1 MKKIRKISKLFL
13 ESLII
18 FSCLFL
24 LNNLFNYLE
33 LSEQKQGNEFDNTSV
48 VNSEKEDDLLQNNNN
63 INNENDNLRNMKVH
77 YIDVEEG
84 DSIFIELPNEKT
96 MLIDAGEAVEGKK
109 VINYI
114 KQLGYSNID
123 YVVGT
128 HPHTDHI
135 GGLAQVIN
143 SFSVGKIYMPK
154 VISTSK
160 TYENL
165 LNTISMKGLKIQTAK
180 AGINIINDNNLLI
193 DIIAPN
199 NDSYSDL
206 NNYSVVIKITY
217 KNRKFIFM
225 GDAEMISEN
234 EILTDVTADI
244 VKVGHHG
251 SNTSSGQNFVDRV
264 NAKYAII
271 SVGSD
276 NNYNHPNM
284 NIVNRWENSG
294 AKVYRTD
301 LSGTI
306 IAITDGNAL
315 SIETEK

>member
-1 MKKIRKISKLFL
+1 MKKISKLCL
-13 ESLII
+13 KSLIL
-18 FSCLFL
+18 FSCLFI

-33 LSEQKQGNEFDNTSV
+33 LSEQKQGNELDNTSV
-48 VNSEKEDDLLQNNNN
+48 VNSEKKDDLLQNDNN

-77 YIDVEEG
+77 YIDVGEG

-123 YVVGT
+123 YIVGT

-143 SFSVGKIYMPK
+143 SFDLGKIYMPK

-165 LNTISMKGLKIQTAK
+165 LNTISMKGLKIQTAR
-180 AGINIINDNNLLI
+180 AGVNIINEKNLLI

-199 NDSYSDL
+199 RDSYSDL
-206 NNYSVVIKITY
+206 NNYSIVIKITY

-306 IAITDGNAL
+306 IAITDGNTL

>member
-1 MKKIRKISKLFL
+1 MKKTRKIGKLFL

-18 FSCLFL
+18 FSCLFF

-33 LSEQKQGNEFDNTSV
+33 LSGQKQENELDNTSV
-48 VNSEKEDDLLQNNNN
+48 VNSEKKDDLLQNDNN

-84 DSIFIELPNEKT
+84 DSIFIELPNEKN

-143 SFSVGKIYMPK
+143 SFDVGKIYMPK

-165 LNTISMKGLKIQTAK
+165 LDTISMKGLKIQNAR
-180 AGINIINDNNLLI
+180 AGVNIINENNLLI

>member
-1 MKKIRKISKLFL
+1 MKKIKNISKLFL

-18 FSCLFL
+18 FSCLFI
-24 LNNLFNYLE
+24 LNNLLNYLE
-33 LSEQKQGNEFDNTSV
+33 LSGKKQGNELNNTGV
-48 VNSEKEDDLLQNNNN
+48 ANLENKVNLSQ
-63 INNENDNLRNMKVH
+63 NDNNDNKVIDNLNHMKVH

-84 DSIFIELPNEKT
+84 DSIFIELPNEKA

-143 SFSVGKIYMPK
+143 GFDVGKIYMPK

-160 TYENL
+160 TYEKL
-165 LNTISMKGLKIQTAK
+165 LNTISMKGLKIQTAR
-180 AGINIINDNNLLI
+180 AGVNIINENNLLI

-234 EILTDVTADI
+234 EILTDVTADV

-284 NIVNRWENSG
+284 NIVNRWVNSG

>member
-1 MKKIRKISKLFL
+1 MKKIKKISKLFL

-18 FSCLFL
+18 FSCLFI
-24 LNNLFNYLE
+24 LNNLLNYLE
-33 LSEQKQGNEFDNTSV
+33 LSGKKQENELNNTGV
-48 VNSEKEDDLLQNNNN
+48 ANLENKVNLSQ
-63 INNENDNLRNMKVH
+63 NDNNDNKVIDNLNHMKLH
-77 YIDVEEG
+77 YIDVGEG

-109 VINYI
+109 VIYYI

-128 HPHTDHI
+128 HPHADHI
-135 GGLAQVIN
+135 GGLTQVIN

-165 LNTISMKGLKIQTAK
+165 LNTISMKGLKILTAK
-180 AGINIINDNNLLI
+180 AGVNIINDNNLII

-225 GDAEMISEN
+225 GDAEIISEN

-244 VKVGHHG
+244 FKVGHHG
-251 SNTSSGQNFVDRV
+251 SNTSSGQNFVSRV

-284 NIVNRWENSG
+284 DIVDRWENSG
-294 AKVYRTD
+294 AKIYRTD
-301 LSGTI
+301 LNGTI
-306 IAITDGNAL
+306 IVTTDGNTFN
-315 SIETEK
+315 IETEK

>member
-1 MKKIRKISKLFL
+1 MKKISKLCL
-13 ESLII
+13 KSLIL

-33 LSEQKQGNEFDNTSV
+33 LSEQKQGNELDNTSV
-48 VNSEKEDDLLQNNNN
+48 VNSENKVNISQNDNH
-63 INNENDNLRNMKVH
+63 INSENDNLKHMRLH
-77 YIDVEEG
+77 YIDVKKG

-114 KQLGYSNID
+114 KQLGYSKID
-123 YVVGT
+123 YIVGT

-135 GGLAQVIN
+135 GGLAQIIN
-143 SFSVGKIYMPK
+143 GFSVGKIYMPK

-165 LNTISMKGLKIQTAK
+165 LNTISVNGLKIQTAK
-180 AGINIINDNNLLI
+180 AGVNIINDNNLLI

-199 NDSYSDL
+199 NDSYLDL

-217 KNRKFIFM
+217 QNRKFIFM
-225 GDAEMISEN
+225 GDAETINEN

-244 VKVGHHG
+244 IKVGHHG
-251 SNTSSGQNFVDRV
+251 SNTSSGQDFVSRV

-271 SVGSD
+271 SVSSD

-306 IAITDGNAL
+306 IAITDGNTL

>member
-154 VISTSK
+154 AISTSK

-165 LNTISMKGLKIQTAK
+165 LDTISMKGLKIRTAK
-180 AGINIINDNNLLI
+180 AGINIINENNLLI

>member
-1 MKKIRKISKLFL
+1 MKKTRKIGKLFL

-18 FSCLFL
+18 FSCLFF

-33 LSEQKQGNEFDNTSV
+33 LSGQKQGNELDNTSV
-48 VNSEKEDDLLQNNNN
+48 VNSEKKDDLLQNDNN

-96 MLIDAGEAVEGKK
+96 MLIDAGEALEGKK

-128 HPHTDHI
+128 HPHADHI

-154 VISTSK
+154 AISTSK

-165 LNTISMKGLKIQTAK
+165 LNTISMKGLKIRTAK
-180 AGINIINDNNLLI
+180 AGINIINENNLLI

-284 NIVNRWENSG
+284 NIVNRWVNSG

>member
-33 LSEQKQGNEFDNTSV
+33 LSGQKQENELDNTSV
-48 VNSEKEDDLLQNNNN
+48 VNSEKKDNLLQNNNN

-84 DSIFIELPNEKT
+84 DSIFIELPNEKA

-143 SFSVGKIYMPK
+143 GFDVGKIYMPK

-160 TYENL
+160 TYEKL

-180 AGINIINDNNLLI
+180 AGVNIINENNLLI

-217 KNRKFIFM
+217 QNRKFIFM
-225 GDAEMISEN
+225 GDAETISEN
-234 EILTDVTADI
+234 EMLTDVTADV

>member
-33 LSEQKQGNEFDNTSV
+33 LSEQKQGNELDNTSV
-48 VNSEKEDDLLQNNNN
+48 VNSEKKDDLLQNDNN
-63 INNENDNLRNMKVH
+63 INNENDNLKYMRLH
-77 YIDVEEG
+77 YIDVKEG

-128 HPHTDHI
+128 HPHADHI

-154 VISTSK
+154 AISTSK

-165 LNTISMKGLKIQTAK
+165 LNTISMKGLKIRTAK
-180 AGINIINDNNLLI
+180 AGINIINENNLLI

-284 NIVNRWENSG
+284 NIVNRWETSG

>member
-1 MKKIRKISKLFL
+1 MKKTRKIGKLFL

-18 FSCLFL
+18 FSCLFF

-33 LSEQKQGNEFDNTSV
+33 LSGQKQGNELDNTSV
-48 VNSEKEDDLLQNNNN
+48 VNSEKKDDLLQNDNN

-84 DSIFIELPNEKT
+84 DSIFIELPNEKN
-96 MLIDAGEAVEGKK
+96 MLIDAGEALEGKK

-128 HPHTDHI
+128 HPHADHI

-154 VISTSK
+154 AISTSK

-165 LNTISMKGLKIQTAK
+165 LNTISMKGLKIRTAK
-180 AGINIINDNNLLI
+180 AGINIINENNLLI

-284 NIVNRWENSG
+284 NIVNRWVNSG

>member
-1 MKKIRKISKLFL
+1 MRKIKKISKLCL
-13 ESLII
+13 ESLILLI
-18 FSCLFL
+18 CLFI
-24 LNNLFNYLE
+24 LNNLFNYLD
-33 LSEQKQGNEFDNTSV
+33 LSGQKQVNELNSTSV
-48 VNSEKEDDLLQNNNN
+48 ENKVNLSQ
-63 INNENDNLRNMKVH
+63 NDNNDNKVIDNLKHMKLH
-77 YIDVEEG
+77 YIDVGEG

-96 MLIDAGEAVEGKK
+96 MLIDAGEPSEGDT
-109 VINYI
+109 VLNYI

-123 YVVGT
+123 YIVGT

-135 GGLAQVIN
+135 GGLAKIIN
-143 SFSVGKIYMPK
+143 SFSEGKIYMPK
-154 VISTSK
+154 AISTSK

-180 AGINIINDNNLLI
+180 AGVNIINENNLLV

-199 NDSYSDL
+199 SDSYSDL
-206 NNYSVVIKITY
+206 NNYSAVIKITY
-217 KNRKFIFM
+217 QNMKFIFM
-225 GDAEMISEN
+225 GDAEIISEN

-244 VKVGHHG
+244 IKVGHHG
-251 SNTSSGQNFVDRV
+251 SNTSSGQDFVSRV

-284 NIVNRWENSG
+284 NIVNRWEISG

-301 LSGTI
+301 LNGTI
-306 IAITDGNAL
+306 IVTTDGNTFN
-315 SIETEK
+315 IETEK

>member
-1 MKKIRKISKLFL
+1 MKKISKLCL
-13 ESLII
+13 KSLIL

-33 LSEQKQGNEFDNTSV
+33 LSEQKQGNELDNTSV
-48 VNSEKEDDLLQNNNN
+48 VNSEKKDDLLQNDNN
-63 INNENDNLRNMKVH
+63 INNENDNLKYMRLH

-143 SFSVGKIYMPK
+143 SFDVGKIYMPK

-180 AGINIINDNNLLI
+180 AGVNIINEDNLLI

-199 NDSYSDL
+199 SDSYSDL

-217 KNRKFIFM
+217 KNSKFIFM
-225 GDAEMISEN
+225 GDAETISEN

-251 SNTSSGQNFVDRV
+251 SNTSSGQNFVSRV

-284 NIVNRWENSG
+284 DIVDRWENSG
-294 AKVYRTD
+294 AKIYRTD
-301 LSGTI
+301 LNGTI
-306 IAITDGNAL
+306 IVTTDGNTFN
-315 SIETEK
+315 IETEK

>member
-1 MKKIRKISKLFL
+1 MKKISKLCL
-13 ESLII
+13 KSLIL

-33 LSEQKQGNEFDNTSV
+33 LSEQKQENELDNTSV
-48 VNSEKEDDLLQNNNN
+48 VNSEKKDNLLQNNNN

-84 DSIFIELPNEKT
+84 DSIFIELPNEKA

-143 SFSVGKIYMPK
+143 GFDVGKIYMPK

-160 TYENL
+160 TYEKL
-165 LNTISMKGLKIQTAK
+165 LNTISMKGLKIQTAR
-180 AGINIINDNNLLI
+180 AGVNIINENNLLI

-217 KNRKFIFM
+217 QNRKFIFM
-225 GDAEMISEN
+225 GDAETISEN
-234 EILTDVTADI
+234 EMLTDVTADI

-306 IAITDGNAL
+306 IAITDGNTL

>member
-1 MKKIRKISKLFL
+1 MKKIGKLCL
-13 ESLII
+13 KSLIL

-33 LSEQKQGNEFDNTSV
+33 LSVQKQGNELDNTSV
-48 VNSEKEDDLLQNNNN
+48 VNSEKKDDLLQNDNN

-143 SFSVGKIYMPK
+143 SFDVGKIYMPK

-165 LNTISMKGLKIQTAK
+165 LNIISMKGLKIQTAK
-180 AGINIINDNNLLI
+180 VGINIINENNLLI

-206 NNYSVVIKITY
+206 NNYSVVIKITH

-225 GDAEMISEN
+225 GDAETISEN

>member
-1 MKKIRKISKLFL
+1 MRKIKKISKLCL
-13 ESLII
+13 ESLILLI
-18 FSCLFL
+18 CLFI
-24 LNNLFNYLE
+24 LNNLFNYLD
-33 LSEQKQGNEFDNTSV
+33 LSGQKQVNELNSTSV
-48 VNSEKEDDLLQNNNN
+48 ENKVNLSQ
-63 INNENDNLRNMKVH
+63 NDNNDNKVIDNLKHMKLH
-77 YIDVEEG
+77 YIDVGEG

-96 MLIDAGEAVEGKK
+96 MLIDAGETSEGDT
-109 VINYI
+109 VLNYI

-123 YVVGT
+123 YIVGT

-135 GGLAQVIN
+135 GGLAQIIN

-154 VISTSK
+154 AISTSK

-180 AGINIINDNNLLI
+180 AGVNIINENNLLV

-199 NDSYSDL
+199 SDSYSDL
-206 NNYSVVIKITY
+206 NNYSAVIKITY
-217 KNRKFIFM
+217 QNMKFIFM
-225 GDAEMISEN
+225 GDAEIISEN

-244 VKVGHHG
+244 IKVGHHG
-251 SNTSSGQNFVDRV
+251 SNTSSGQDFVSRV

-284 NIVNRWENSG
+284 DIVDRWKTSG

-301 LSGTI
+301 LNGTI
-306 IAITDGNAL
+306 IVTTDGNTL
-315 SIETEK
+315 NIETEK

>member
-1 MKKIRKISKLFL
+1 MRKIKKISKLCL
-13 ESLII
+13 ESLILLI
-18 FSCLFL
+18 CLFI
-24 LNNLFNYLE
+24 LNNLFNYLD
-33 LSEQKQGNEFDNTSV
+33 LSGQKQVNELNSTSV
-48 VNSEKEDDLLQNNNN
+48 ENKVNLSQ
-63 INNENDNLRNMKVH
+63 NDNNDNKIIDNLKHMKLH
-77 YIDVEEG
+77 YIDVGEG

-96 MLIDAGEAVEGKK
+96 MLIDAGETSEGDT
-109 VINYI
+109 VLNYI

-123 YVVGT
+123 YIVGT

-135 GGLAQVIN
+135 GGLAQIIN

-154 VISTSK
+154 AISTSK

-180 AGINIINDNNLLI
+180 AGVNIINENNLLV

-199 NDSYSDL
+199 SDSYSDL
-206 NNYSVVIKITY
+206 NNYSAVIKITY
-217 KNRKFIFM
+217 QNMKFIFM
-225 GDAEMISEN
+225 GDAEIISEN

-244 VKVGHHG
+244 IKVGHHG
-251 SNTSSGQNFVDRV
+251 SNTSSGQDFVSRV

-284 NIVNRWENSG
+284 DIVDRWKTSG

-301 LSGTI
+301 LNGTI
-306 IAITDGNAL
+306 IVTTDGNTL
-315 SIETEK
+315 NIETEK

>member
-1 MKKIRKISKLFL
+1 MKKTRKISKLFL

-18 FSCLFL
+18 FSCLFF

-33 LSEQKQGNEFDNTSV
+33 LSGQKQENELDNTSV
-48 VNSEKEDDLLQNNNN
+48 VNSEKKDDLLQNDNN
-63 INNENDNLRNMKVH
+63 INNENDNLKYMRLH
-77 YIDVEEG
+77 YIDVKEG

-143 SFSVGKIYMPK
+143 SFDVGKIYMPK

-160 TYENL
+160 TYEKL

-180 AGINIINDNNLLI
+180 AGINIINENNLLI

-217 KNRKFIFM
+217 QNRKFIFM

-306 IAITDGNAL
+306 IAITDGNAI

>member
-1 MKKIRKISKLFL
+1 MKKTKKISKLCL
-13 ESLII
+13 KSLIL

-33 LSEQKQGNEFDNTSV
+33 LSEQKQGNELDNTSV
-48 VNSEKEDDLLQNNNN
+48 VNSEKKDDLLQNDNN

-135 GGLAQVIN
+135 GGLTQVIN
-143 SFSVGKIYMPK
+143 SFDVGKIYMPK

-165 LNTISMKGLKIQTAK
+165 LNTISTKGLKIQTAK
-180 AGINIINDNNLLI
+180 AGINIINENNLLI

-206 NNYSVVIKITY
+206 NNYSIVIKTTY

>member
-48 VNSEKEDDLLQNNNN
+48 VNSEKEDDLLQNTNN

-143 SFSVGKIYMPK
+143 SFSVCKIYMPK

-165 LNTISMKGLKIQTAK
+165 LDTISMKGLKIRTAK
-180 AGINIINDNNLLI
+180 AGINIINGNSLFV

-225 GDAEMISEN
+225 GDAEMISEK